1 MDSSKMNG
9 GLAMQVQKDEI
20 RSKILEAALDEF
32 LVAGYSQSSMRNI
45 AAQAGITVGNIY
57 SYFSGKEDLFE
68 SVVSEVVE
76 QLRSLVL
83 IKVPGNDPVST
94 SSIAEMTHA
103 VNEVFLNNRNQ
114 FLVLMYGSA
123 GSRYENLKDSLI
135 ELAQR
140 RLQAELEKMLLNA
153 SIDPLLTNS
162 LAVAMIEGILNI
174 FRRCGNDGVRRERLL
189 AQFLTVVVGDLYR
202 RL

>member
-1 MDSSKMNG
+1 
-9 GLAMQVQKDEI
+9 MQVQKDEI
-20 RSKILEAALDEF
+20 RSKILDAALDEF

-68 SVVSEVVE
+68 NVVASVVE
-76 QLRSLVL
+76 QLRNLVL
-83 IKVPGNDPVST
+83 MTVPGDDPVSS

-103 VNEVFLNNRNQ
+103 INEVFLNNRNQ
-114 FLVLMYGSA
+114 FLVLMYGST
-123 GSRYENLKDSLI
+123 GSRYENLKESLI

-140 RLQAELEKMLLNA
+140 RLQDELLRMMPSGSL
-153 SIDPLLTNS
+153 DPLLSNS
-162 LAVAMIEGILNI
+162 VAVAIIEGILNI
-174 FRRCGNDGVRRERLL
+174 FRKCGNDGERRERLL
-189 AQFLTVVVGDLYR
+189 SRFLTVIVGDLYR